1 MFFDNFYVTLSLDT
15 TEILLYNFDI
25 IKQIVKNTAKENNMK
40 ELQGTVFDIKE
51 FAVHDGPGMRVT
63 VFMKG
68 CPLRCIWCHNPEG
81 LSSEPQLV
89 KNEEKCVH
97 CKCCEKAFPC
107 SHPECQPYGVCTKV
121 CPLNILKI
129 SGTKYTPEALVERL
143 MRYKVFFRNGG
154 GITFSGGEPTMQG
167 NFVLECMKLL
177 HKAEMRTGIETSAF
191 CNPKLFAEIIAETD
205 DIYIDLKEIDNEKHK
220 LLTGVPNEVILE
232 NIKAVGETGREFTI
246 RMPIIPG
253 INDSHTELTKAAE
266 FLLPYK
272 DRVKVELLPYN
283 TLTGAKYKLV
293 GMEYKPEFDEKAKPN
308 TDVEV
313 FRALGFDCVTYKH

>member
-1 MFFDNFYVTLSLDT
+1 MN
-15 TEILLYNFDI
+15 EI
-25 IKQIVKNTAKENNMK
+25 K
-40 ELQGTVFDIKE
+40 GTVFDIKE

-81 LSSEPQLV
+81 LSIEPQLV

-97 CKCCEKAFPC
+97 CGNCERCFPC
-107 SHPECQPYGVCTKV
+107 SHEECQPYGICTKV

-143 MRYKVFFRNGG
+143 KRYKVFFTRGG

-167 NFVLECMKLL
+167 EFVLQCMKLL
-177 HKAEMRTGIETSAF
+177 HREGINTGIETSAF
-191 CNPKLFAEIIAETD
+191 CNKRLFAEIIAETD
-205 DIYIDLKEIDNEKHK
+205 DIYIDLKEIDSEKHQAV
-220 LLTGVPNEVILE
+220 TGVPNEVILE
-232 NIKAVGETGREFTI
+232 NIRAVGETGRFFTI

-253 INDSHTELTKAAE
+253 INDSDEELSAAAE

-272 DRVKVELLPYN
+272 DRIKVELLPYN

-293 GMEYKPEFDEKAKPN
+293 GMEYLPDFDEKAKPN
-308 TDVEV
+308 TNVEI
-313 FRALGFDCVTYKH
+313 FRALGFDCVSYKH

>member
-15 TEILLYNFDI
+15 TEILLYNFGI
-25 IKQIVKNTAKENNMK
+25 IKQNVKNTAKGNNMK
-40 ELQGTVFDIKE
+40 ELQGTVFDIIE

-107 SHPECQPYGVCTKV
+107 SHPECQPYGVCTKG

-272 DRVKVELLPYN
+272 DSE
-283 TLTGAKYKLV
+283 
-293 GMEYKPEFDEKAKPN
+293 
-308 TDVEV
+308 
-313 FRALGFDCVTYKH
+313 